1 MIFLTSV
8 DRETFPAR
16 RTSSC
21 DVLSNAF
28 RRRALHTDNSGLEFL
43 GFIVTSACPFA
54 VRAPLSTHEPSF
66 RSVPVKSDAQTE
78 DSVPTVASF
87 SPHHPETQPLA
98 PSEAS
103 DAPSADLVSA
113 DGILQI
119 LSSPSHP
126 LGMKATEIVERSGAD
141 KKTRH
146 RVRRLLAELL
156 EAGQLE
162 RGPGKR
168 YAVAGTVS
176 LAAPQPAPTT
186 APAKSAKTA
195 QPPTPTVVAPELPP
209 DTVYGRI
216 LIHPG
221 GFGFVQRD
229 DGGDNIFIAA
239 RYRGVAMDRDKVA
252 LKVWQGY
259 RGPEGRV
266 LSIVE
271 RGRARITGV
280 IESATYPAT
289 LRPDDPRIQTKVLLD
304 GDVDRHLIGKSVV
317 AEITEYPKSEREP
330 ISARLLA
337 VLGAPDDPKTEIAK
351 ILACEEVEER
361 FPPAVE
367 AEAKTVPEHVTD
379 ADLVSREDLRHVPF
393 VTIDPETARDFDD
406 AVCVEAGPDKDQLR
420 LWVAVADVSHYVRPG
435 TATDREAE
443 RRGVSVYLPDR
454 VVSML
459 PLPLSAG
466 ICSLNPKVDRLAMV
480 ARLDIDRH
488 GFVVGRKL
496 MAAVIRSRARFDYAG
511 VASVLFGQPS
521 SQHDHYQPF
530 LPQLRL
536 LQDVAGRLRDQ
547 RDRRGGLDF
556 DLPEAKVILAA
567 DDPRL
572 VVTVKRSRADALVR
586 RAYQMIEDAML
597 AANEAVAEYFAERG
611 LDVLWRVH
619 APPRREPLQR
629 LSELAHGF
637 GFPVD
642 PEAAT
647 EPLALRTFLETIK
660 GQPCERSLSYLVLRS
675 LNQAVYSVDNVGHF
689 GLGAR
694 RYLHF
699 TSPIRR
705 YPDLVVHRL
714 LKLILQQESQPAGK
728 VFGTWPPRKEM
739 KEWATDSSLRERR
752 AMEVERQVVDLYRAL
767 LMRERIGEEFSGI
780 VSGVTSAGL
789 FVEIDDPYVEGLVRS
804 DRLDEDY
811 ELNDK
816 TLRYETPKHGPSIG
830 LGDAVRVRIDSVSV
844 PQRRIELSLLSDPSA
859 RSGKSRRSRSGQT
872 PEPSQRSYR
881 DGKKAARSW
890 LDSDDSDEDQP
901 SQAKAGYGKASKSDK
916 KPTTGKDA
924 SSAKKAPQKADQK
937 SDQAPADRTAKKS
950 SQAASKKPAK
960 KSKGATA
967 KGKPQAEKPKQAKKP
982 KKPKQAKKP
991 ADVAKKS
998 KPKKPKPATRT
1009 PKS

>member
-1 MIFLTSV
+1 M
-8 DRETFPAR
+8 
-16 RTSSC
+16 
-21 DVLSNAF
+21 
-28 RRRALHTDNSGLEFL
+28 
-43 GFIVTSACPFA
+43 
-54 VRAPLSTHEPSF
+54 
-66 RSVPVKSDAQTE
+66 
-78 DSVPTVASF
+78 
-87 SPHHPETQPLA
+87 
-98 PSEAS
+98 
-103 DAPSADLVSA
+103 
-113 DGILQI
+113 
-119 LSSPSHP
+119 SSPSHP

-156 EAGQLE
+156 EAGQIE

-168 YAVAGTVS
+168 YAIAGSIAVE
-176 LAAPQPAPTT
+176 AGAPAPSAAST
-186 APAKSAKTA
+186 ATSAKSAPIPA
-195 QPPTPTVVAPELPP
+195 VAPPALPP

-216 LIHPG
+216 LVHPG

-229 DGGDNIFIAA
+229 DGGDNIFVAA

-289 LRPDDPRIQTKVLLD
+289 LRPDDPRIQSKVFLD
-304 GDVDRHLIGKSVV
+304 GEVARNLIGKSVV
-317 AEITEYPKSEREP
+317 AEITEYPQSEREP

-367 AEAKTVPEHVTD
+367 SEAKTVPEHVTD
-379 ADLVSREDLRHVPF
+379 ADLVDREDLRHVPF

-406 AVCVEAGPDKDQLR
+406 AVCVEEGPDGDQLR

-511 VASVLFGQPS
+511 VATVLFGQPS

-536 LQDVAGRLRDQ
+536 LQDVAGRLRAQ

-714 LKLILQQESQPAGK
+714 LKLILQQESLPAGK
-728 VFGTWPPRKEM
+728 VYGSWPPRKEM

-767 LMRERIGEEFSGI
+767 LMRERIGEEFSGV

-789 FVEIDDPYVEGLVRS
+789 FVEIDDPYVEGLVKS

-816 TLRYETPKHGPSIG
+816 TLRYETPKNGPSIG
-830 LGDAVRVRIDSVSV
+830 LGDSVRVRIDSVSV
-844 PQRRIELSLLSDPSA
+844 PQRRIELSLLSAPSA
-859 RSGKSRRSRSGQT
+859 KSKRSRSEQT
-872 PEPSQRSYR
+872 PFPSQRSYR
-881 DGKKAARSW
+881 DVRQAKRSW
-890 LDSDDSDEDQP
+890 LDSDDSDDQP
-901 SQAKAGYGKASKSDK
+901 RRKDQSAPSKEPKAHK
-916 KPTTGKDA
+916 KPAPVKD
-924 SSAKKAPQKADQK
+924 K
-937 SDQAPADRTAKKS
+937 PATKKS
-950 SQAASKKPAK
+950 TSKAAKKPAK
-960 KSKGATA
+960 NA
-967 KGKPQAEKPKQAKKP
+967 KGTATTEPHKSSTPKAKKPAKAKKPSASVKKTKP
-982 KKPKQAKKP
+982 KKPTKKP
-991 ADVAKKS
+991 ASRV
-998 KPKKPKPATRT
+998 